1 MTTADQQ
8 VPDPG
13 EGGPADATGGGEA
26 DARRTPEEGR
36 ELLPVAAPARTRAAV
51 RELLRPHRGL
61 ALGGFAVMV
70 AATAVGLLTQPLL
83 GRIVDLVADRHP
95 AGALTLP
102 AALLVLVALT
112 QGGATALGLSLI
124 SRLGETALAELR
136 ERFIERALRLPLEQ
150 VEKAGSGDLTARVT
164 GDVSQV
170 SEAIRTALPE
180 LARSLLAIVLTLG
193 ALAVLDWRFLLAAL
207 LAVPV
212 QAHTAR
218 WYVRNAVP
226 LYARQRVAAGAQQ
239 QQLLDTIGGAAT
251 VRAFRLEAGHT
262 ERVTRRSLSAV
273 ELTMRGVRLVLR
285 FYSRLHLAEYTGL
298 AAVLVVGFLL
308 VRDGSASIGTA
319 TAAALYFHSLF
330 GPVNSALVLLDDA
343 QSAGASLSRL
353 VGVADQAEPE
363 RQEQGRPEQRR
374 PEQRRPEQRRPE
386 QGRPEQGRPEQGR
399 EQQREPGAPPEG
411 AVTVSGLG
419 HAYEPGRPVLHDVD
433 LTLRPGERVALV
445 GASGAGKTTL
455 AKIIAGIHHPT
466 TGSVRL
472 AVSERHGAGR
482 AVALVTQE
490 VHVFAGP
497 LADDL
502 RLARPDA
509 GDDDLR
515 EALARVDALAWAEA
529 LPDGLR
535 TIVGEGGHRLTA
547 AQTQQLALARLV
559 LADLPIA
566 VLDEATAE
574 AGSAGARM
582 LEKATERAVE
592 GRTAL
597 VVAHRLAQA
606 ATADRIV
613 VMDGGRVVES
623 GGHDE
628 LRAAGGRYAAL
639 WGAWSEIRD
648 TAHHQSP
655 HPTNPPSD
663 GKMKDP

>member
-1 MTTADQQ
+1 MTGGPVTGRAEAMTTADHQ
-8 VPDPG
+8 VPDPAG
-13 EGGPADATGGGEA
+13 GGPADATGGGEA

-61 ALGGFAVMV
+61 ALGGFAVMI

-83 GRIVDLVADRHP
+83 GHIVDLVADRHP

-363 RQEQGRPEQRR
+363 RPER
-374 PEQRRPEQRRPE
+374 
-386 QGRPEQGRPEQGR
+386 GH

-411 AVTVSGLG
+411 AVTVTGLG

-455 AKIIAGIHHPT
+455 AKIIAGIHRPT

-472 AVSERHGAGR
+472 AVSERPGAGR

-515 EALARVDALAWAEA
+515 AALARVDALAWAEA

-639 WGAWSEIRD
+639 WGAWSEIRG

-663 GKMKDP
+663 GNMKDPR